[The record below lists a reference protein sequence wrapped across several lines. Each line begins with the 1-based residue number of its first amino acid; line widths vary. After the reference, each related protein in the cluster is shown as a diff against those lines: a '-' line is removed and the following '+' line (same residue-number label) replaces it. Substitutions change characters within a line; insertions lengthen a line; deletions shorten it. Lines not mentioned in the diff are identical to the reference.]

1 MNSRKEFQFGDFTVF
16 GFTRDP
22 NFINQNLVARLEIT
36 PKIIEIGTLGQ
47 FYFYTTYGDVAES
60 EDSLVLKLGFLRSKA
75 KSALNARQ
83 LLEQKLVSPRSIDSD
98 GFSGNGLVVGL
109 SKTEPVFS
117 VFQTFLGMPQLY
129 YSVLADGIICSDM
142 LRCVVKLIPRRELN
156 DAILPQHFIFQN
168 VYGASTYF
176 RNISRLLP
184 GYYLKWFNGSIE
196 SNLRRS
202 LDVVAN
208 YSQYIRNDERALSL
222 LSDSFEQIVGDYITQ
237 IEKSGHGHVNQLSG
251 GVDSTLLQSFINPKS
266 NHSPNKSISYVIQV
280 PSFEY
285 EVEYAQQASQLLHT
299 DHTFV
304 KYAPE
309 DYPGLL
315 TRVIDILA
323 QPPNHET
330 TPSLLA
336 IAEFIRS
343 ENWSERY
350 FFTGHGSDTLFGFS
364 DASKLKALEMI
375 QRIPFAATWLK
386 GLGLFLSPAKRLSRS
401 LLKGSEIIASQNNPD
416 SLVARSNNLLT
427 YDVDWGLVQ
436 RSFGDSVIRETLANR
451 RKFPLQYSKSD
462 HYLDKVNFIELL
474 TFTYDLSVK
483 NQQLA
488 LTHRMEQVF
497 PFFDEDLLKL
507 ALTIHPDIRYIK
519 GFKYKHLMRRLL
531 ERRTNAP
538 VAHKSKGVSTVN
550 EEFVI
555 WMRSGPLRPLI
566 DDIQRPGFLSKPDF
580 DHMIQTPNYF
590 LLSLLTF
597 DLFNK
602 NVINGNF
609 G

>member
-1 MNSRKEFQFGDFTVF
+1 MISRKELHFGDFTVF

-22 NFINQNLVARLEIT
+22 NFINQRLSVQFEIT
-36 PKIIEIGTLGQ
+36 PQIIDIGSFGQ
-47 FYFYTTYGDVAES
+47 FFFYTSYGDVAES
-60 EDSLVLKLGFLRSKA
+60 EEALVLKLGFLRSKT

-83 LLEQKLVSPRSIDSD
+83 LLEQKLVSPHSIDSD
-98 GFSGNGLVVGL
+98 GFSGNGLVVAL

-117 VFQTFLGMPQLY
+117 AFQTLLGMPQLH
-129 YSVLADGIICSDM
+129 YSILDDGIICSDIF
-142 LRCVVKLIPRRELN
+142 RCIVSLIPHRELN
-156 DAILPQHFIFQN
+156 DKILPQHFLFQN
-168 VYGASTYF
+168 VYGPSTYI
-176 RNISRLLP
+176 RNITRLLP
-184 GYYLKWFNGSIE
+184 GYYLKWFNGRIE
-196 SNLRRS
+196 TNLRRS
-202 LDVVAN
+202 LDVVADN
-208 YSQYIRNDERALSL
+208 LKYIHDDKKALNL
-222 LSDSFEQIVGDYITQ
+222 LNDSFEQIVGDYITQ
-237 IEKSGHGHVNQLSG
+237 IESRGQGLVNQLSG
-251 GVDSTLLQSFINPKS
+251 GVDSTLLQSFINPKLY
-266 NHSPNKSISYVIQV
+266 HRPNRSISYVIQV

-285 EVEYAQQASQLLHT
+285 EVDYARQASQLLKT

-304 KYAPE
+304 NYTSQ

-315 TRVIDILA
+315 TRVIDLLA

-375 QRIPFAATWLK
+375 QKIPFADTWLK
-386 GLGLFLSPAKRLSRS
+386 GLGLILSPAKRLSQS
-401 LLKGSEIIASQNNPD
+401 LLKGSEIIASRNNPD
-416 SLVARSNNLLT
+416 AFVARSNNLLT

-436 RSFGDSVIRETLANR
+436 RSFGDSIIRETLANR
-451 RKFPLQYSKSD
+451 RNFPLQYSKSD

-497 PFFDEDLLKL
+497 PFFDEDLIKL

-555 WMRSGPLRPLI
+555 WMRTGPLRPLI
-566 DDIQRPGFLSKPDF
+566 DDIQRPGFMSKLDF

-602 NVINGNF
+602 RVIIGNSE
-609 G
+609 